1 MKVYILFDKDYS
13 FTSALTLTILALLTK
28 FNVDSVYWKHNIF
41 RDTVA
46 IRKVFELPPK
56 ESLSKLVSFESLY
69 GICVLDF

>member
-13 FTSALTLTILALLTK
+13 FTSALTLTILALLAK